1 MNLKAFFYK
10 SVDCIFNDFYVNV
23 DFAQIIGVD
32 CRKHAKMSK
41 NVQKVGPP
49 LQQFKG
55 ILPPGL
61 R

>member
-1 MNLKAFFYK
+1 MNLKAC

-23 DFAQIIGVD
+23 DL
-32 CRKHAKMSK
+32 
-41 NVQKVGPP
+41 